1 MKALIFFMFNLH
13 EFNKLSIYVNRTGL
27 VLFKK
32 CNFNL
37 NDQTL
42 YGLLLL
48 NLTFLKQIKE
58 KSVNSYRCIKEGEKV
73 TNKLFDTFL
82 SYRTKKNT
90 RRPK

>member
-37 NDQTL
+37 YNQKTL
-42 YGLLLL
+42 YGLC
-48 NLTFLKQIKE
+48 
-58 KSVNSYRCIKEGEKV
+58 S
-73 TNKLFDTFL
+73 
-82 SYRTKKNT
+82 
-90 RRPK
+90 

>member
-37 NDQTL
+37 YNQKTL
-42 YGLLLL
+42 YGLLLV
-48 NLTFLKQIKE
+48 NITF
-58 KSVNSYRCIKEGEKV
+58 
-73 TNKLFDTFL
+73 
-82 SYRTKKNT
+82 
-90 RRPK
+90 